1 MTPILYGIWIKG
13 TGWLRGINGVVSFD
27 SPIVAKDTARRL
39 GGEVR
44 YIDDSL
50 KDLEQNI
57 LSIEALKQ
65 TRKWSWIKWS
75 KSCRISKIC

>member
-1 MTPILYGIWIKG
+1 MGKVEKEMMPILYGIWIKRQ
-13 TGWLRGINGVVSFD
+13 GWLRGINGVVSFE
-27 SPIVAKDTARRL
+27 SRIVAADTARRM

-57 LSIEALKQ
+57 LSIEALKAQ
-65 TRKWSWIKWS
+65 KWNKLPWS
-75 KSCRISKIC
+75 K